1 MRKFWQH
8 LFTESD
14 NVTFDA
20 TKVLAA
26 LAILTGLGLAIVSVV
41 WKNAPLDMQDY
52 GTGMGLL
59 FAGVGAA
66 LGFKKESG
74 GTNS

>member
-1 MRKFWQH
+1 MLKFLRQ

-14 NVTFDA
+14 NVTFDV

-26 LAILTGLGLAIVSVV
+26 LAIITGLALAIVSVV
-41 WKNAPLDMQDY
+41 WKNAPLNMQDY

-66 LGFKKESG
+66 LGLKKESG
-74 GTNS
+74 VSQ

>member
-1 MRKFWQH
+1 MDSFFKH
-8 LFTESD
+8 LFTETD

-26 LAILTGLGLAIVSVV
+26 LSILTGLGLAIVSVV
-41 WKNAPLDMQDY
+41 YKDAPLDMQDY
-52 GTGMGLL
+52 GTGLGLL